1 VWGEERIDA
10 LRMVFGVT
18 RDEGVERPQL
28 AVGGINR
35 VEILTGSIGQTD
47 PDVQVDFHGLL
58 LG

>member
-1 VWGEERIDA
+1 
-10 LRMVFGVT
+10 MVFGVT